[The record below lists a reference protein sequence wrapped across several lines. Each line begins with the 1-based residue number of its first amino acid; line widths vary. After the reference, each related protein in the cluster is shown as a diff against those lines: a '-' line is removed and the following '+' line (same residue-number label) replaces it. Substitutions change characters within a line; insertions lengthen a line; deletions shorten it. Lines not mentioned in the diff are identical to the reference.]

1 MNGRVK
7 STQAETGKIL
17 NLSRSTVAKIE
28 HEALDIMYQNLPQSG
43 DGNIYWALA
52 SISEDKIILNGCQGD
67 VYEWKKPNN

>member
-67 VYEWKKPNN
+67 AYEWKKPNN

>member
-1 MNGRVK
+1 
-7 STQAETGKIL
+7 
-17 NLSRSTVAKIE
+17 
-28 HEALDIMYQNLPQSG
+28 MYQNLPQSG